1 MSTKLVM
8 KSMQC
13 PISTLRWINENL
25 VTGADDGV
33 QIHDCTLCGRVEM
46 QGRSTALQGAICQH
60 HYCTMNRC
68 ADGTGSAYCVPF
80 TPSSLCYASNI
91 KPQPSA
97 LAAQVLLQSSNV

>member
-1 MSTKLVM
+1 MLVM
-8 KSMQC
+8 KRLQC
-13 PISTLRWINENL
+13 PISTLWWISKNH

-46 QGRSTALQGAICQH
+46 QERSTALQGAICQH

-68 ADGTGSAYCVPF
+68 ADGTGSSYSVHF
-80 TPSSLCYASNI
+80 TPSIPLYASNI

-97 LAAQVLLQSSNV
+97 LAAQVLLQFSHI